1 MYAFAELLDQ
11 TFLGISLAQYGGA
24 FGAILGALIIRRIAL
39 YFYDRLLLPLADKT
53 GSEYDDLLLKCLRRP
68 AGFLVTIG
76 GIRLALDIL
85 NLPSEPVNLLR
96 FGNALTQVLFTCA
109 IAWALFNLIDIFD
122 KYLSNWA
129 ARTTSTL
136 DDNLTPL
143 IRKSLR
149 VFIVFLAI
157 IMTIQNFG
165 YSVSGLLASLGIGGL
180 AVALAAKDTLSNVF
194 GSLMI
199 IFDRPFRVG
208 DWIQAGDME
217 GTVEEV
223 GFRSTKIRTFAKT
236 QITVPNNI
244 VANLGINN
252 FSRMPR
258 RRIKLT
264 IGITYATTPQQMR
277 TVVERI
283 RTLLAEHPAIDQE
296 FFLVN
301 FTDFGASS
309 LDIMVY
315 CFTTTTA
322 WGEYLDARQDVC
334 LKIMDILEELGLEI
348 AFPSRSLYVEKMP
361 GDGQPVP
368 EPGSPI
374 TTTEKGK
381 A

>member
-1 MYAFAELLDQ
+1 VFAFAELLDQ

-39 YFYDRLLLPLADKT
+39 YFYDRLLLPLAEKT

-85 NLPSEPVNLLR
+85 KLPSEPVNLLH
-96 FGNALTQVLFTCA
+96 FGNALTQVLLTFT
-109 IAWALFNLIDIFD
+109 IAWTLFNLIDIFD

-129 ARTTSTL
+129 ARTVSTL

-149 VFIVFLAI
+149 VFIVFLAL

-208 DWIQAGDME
+208 DWIVAGDME

-252 FSRMPR
+252 FSRMPK

-264 IGITYATTPQQMR
+264 VGITYATTPQQMR

-283 RTLLAEHPAIDQE
+283 RTLLREHPAIDQE

-315 CFTTTTA
+315 CFTTTTV

-361 GDGQPVP
+361 GDGL
-368 EPGSPI
+368 PGPAHGAPI
-374 TTTEKGK
+374 TTNEKGK

>member
-1 MYAFAELLDQ
+1 MSAFAELLDQ

-24 FGAILGALIIRRIAL
+24 FGAVLGALIIRRIAL

-53 GSEYDDLLLKCLRRP
+53 NSEYDDLLLKCLRRP
-68 AGFLVTIG
+68 AGFLITIG

-85 NLPSEPVNLLR
+85 KLPSEPVNLLR
-96 FGNALTQVLFTCA
+96 FGNALTQLLFTFA
-109 IAWALFNLIDIFD
+109 IAWAFFNLIDIFD
-122 KYLSNWA
+122 KYLSSWA
-129 ARTTSTL
+129 ARTASTL

-149 VFIVFLAI
+149 VFIVFLAL

-208 DWIQAGDME
+208 DWILAGDME

-264 IGITYATTPQQMR
+264 VGVTYATTPQQMR

-283 RTLLAEHPAIDQE
+283 RALLAEHPAIDQG

-315 CFTTTTA
+315 CFTTTTV
-322 WGEYLDARQDVC
+322 WGEYLNARQDVC
-334 LKIMDILEELGLEI
+334 LRIMDILEDLGLEI

-361 GDGQPVP
+361 GDGLPVAV
-368 EPGSPI
+368 
-374 TTTEKGK
+374 EKNTSND
-381 A
+381 